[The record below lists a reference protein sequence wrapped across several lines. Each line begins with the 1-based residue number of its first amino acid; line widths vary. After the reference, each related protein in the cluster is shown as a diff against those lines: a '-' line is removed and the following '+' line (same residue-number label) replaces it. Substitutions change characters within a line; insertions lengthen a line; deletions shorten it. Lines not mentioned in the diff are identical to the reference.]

1 LPKPANIS
9 NTNLP
14 SKKEILDQLEEVLK
28 SQYFAYS
35 RILKAFLDFVV
46 KKTVEDRAVEIKEYS
61 IGLQILD
68 RKEGYNP
75 QKDASVR
82 IHAVRLRKIL
92 EKYYSEEGKRDSVV
106 IEIPKGKYF
115 ARFRYAGSAH
125 NEILEEFHP
134 NVDSGTTG
142 AIDKPLVAIMPFIT
156 YSDKDLE
163 QLITDGIG
171 EKLCAEL
178 SHYEDIS
185 VLSYY
190 STAMCDSEKWG
201 FNKIV
206 QEFKASHLIT
216 GSINY
221 FGNNILVSYELV
233 GTKDFKIIW
242 AESIEQPV
250 NSHIYHDLK
259 LIATRIASV
268 LGGYNGIIQIH
279 NNSRK
284 APAEFLDSQAVNAV
298 FWFYHYHIRYTEDI
312 FQEAVRQLQKSVEL
326 FPNYALAH
334 ALLGLLYTDSLIFGF
349 SDTPDELEKAMIHTG
364 KALQIDPSCQQ
375 AYLSRA
381 WVQAITGKQEEAEF
395 SMEHC
400 LSINPNSPFF
410 IASCGLGMAL
420 IGKYE
425 RSHELVQ
432 KVKSLSPTLR
442 WWIHVPDILYNIH
455 KMDLEQALRHAESIN
470 FQGGIFH
477 RAFEISIHSLL
488 GRRNEVRKLADEY
501 LKLYPSGID
510 TIYNSVGLMISDK
523 KVCDA
528 LRQGFVLSGLVSK
541 TKKEVND
548 HEKS

>member
-1 LPKPANIS
+1 
-9 NTNLP
+9 
-14 SKKEILDQLEEVLK
+14 
-28 SQYFAYS
+28 
-35 RILKAFLDFVV
+35 VV

-92 EKYYSEEGKRDSVV
+92 EKYYAEEGKGDSVV

-115 ARFRYAGSAH
+115 ARFRYAGLSYG
-125 NEILEEFHP
+125 EINDDIQLHVESEKP
-134 NVDSGTTG
+134 L
-142 AIDKPLVAIMPFIT
+142 AIDKPFIAIMPFIT
-156 YSDKDLE
+156 YSDKGME

-178 SHYEDIS
+178 SHYEDVS

-190 STAMCDSEKWG
+190 TTALYDNENWD
-201 FNKIV
+201 FRKIV
-206 QEFKASHLIT
+206 QELKATHLIT
-216 GSINY
+216 GSVNY
-221 FGNNILVSYELV
+221 FGKNILVSYELV

-242 AESIEQPV
+242 AESIEETAHA
-250 NSHIYHDLK
+250 HIYHDIK
-259 LIATRIASV
+259 LIATKIASV
-268 LGGYNGIIQIH
+268 LGGYNGVIQIQK
-279 NNSRK
+279 NAK
-284 APAEFLDSQAVNAV
+284 TEPADYLDSQAVNAV
-298 FWFYHYHIRYTEDI
+298 FWYYHYHIRYTEDI
-312 FQEAVRQLQKSVEL
+312 FQEAVRQLQKCVDL

-349 SDTPDELEKAMIHTG
+349 SDDPDQLGKAMVHTE
-364 KALQIDPSCQQ
+364 KALQIDPNCQQ

-381 WVQAITGKQEEAEF
+381 WVEAITGKKVEAEI
-395 SMEHC
+395 SMEQC

-410 IASCGLGMAL
+410 IATCGLGMSF

-432 KVKSLSPTLR
+432 KVRYFNSTQR
-442 WWIHVPDILYNIH
+442 WWTHVPGIIYNVH
-455 KMDLEQALRHAESIN
+455 KEDYEEALRYAQLIN
-470 FQGGIFH
+470 SQAGVFH

-510 TIYNSVGLMISDK
+510 TIYNSVGLMVSDK
-523 KVCDA
+523 KVSDA
-528 LRQGFVLSGLVSK
+528 LRKGFVLSGLVSK
-541 TKKEVND
+541 TKQELND
-548 HEKS
+548 QEKN